1 MSINWAQIIQ
11 SLVMTIGGGG
21 VMLGAAAWLIKAV
34 ISNRLELDAER
45 LKTEVKA
52 KADTEI
58 ERVKAD
64 LARLSHVHE
73 RQLDILG
80 RLYRHLQEAQALF
93 QSATRAGR
101 FEGEIKPEEY
111 MPLVVKAM
119 DSARDELV
127 QGRLL
132 IPPALLQQCDAFFKA
147 VSEGRLDFSLANNPM
162 VDPAHQAKYWNSAAN
177 VAHQEL
183 PKLLQQIDEA
193 ARSLIHGERS

>member
-1 MSINWAQIIQ
+1 MSTNWTQILQ
-11 SLVMTIGGGG
+11 TLVATIGGGG
-21 VMLGAAAWLIKAV
+21 VILGAAAWLIKAV
-34 ISNRLELDAER
+34 VSNRLELDAEK
-45 LKTEVKA
+45 LKVQIRSD
-52 KADTEI
+52 ADTQI

-64 LARLSHVHE
+64 LTRSLHVHE

-93 QSATRAGR
+93 QGATRAGR

-132 IPPALLQQCDAFFKA
+132 IPPALVQQCDAFFKA
-147 VSEGRLDFSLANNPM
+147 VFEGRLDFSFANNPV
-162 VDPAHQAKYWNSAAN
+162 VDPTERAKYWNSAAK
-177 VAHQEL
+177 VAYQEL
-183 PKLLQQIDEA
+183 PKVLQQIDEA
-193 ARSLIHGERS
+193 ARILIHGERS